1 MVRMPSPPTPKRPRN
16 RPFIVVAVV
25 LALLLLGFGAGDAVR
40 AAFEQP
46 PSVAPYDPLV
56 RW

>member
-1 MVRMPSPPTPKRPRN
+1 MVRMPSPPAPKRTRN
-16 RPFIVVAVV
+16 RPLIVVAVV
-25 LALLLLGFGAGDAVR
+25 FALLLLGFGAGDAVR

-46 PSVAPYDPLV
+46 PPVAPYDPLV